1 MTFQAWLQQA
11 IARLAESDS
20 PRRDAEILLGH
31 VTGRARTWILAFGE
45 TTLSADE
52 AARLEALLVRRQ
64 RGEPIAHLV
73 GRCRCWSATP
83 ATQALARLPCRILAS
98 APGRSGSR
106 ARAAAVRLPGDADP
120 RPATVTAVEQA
131 LALASANRAVPY
143 SRPRH
148 RDRRHCPGAGQR
160 TSGL

>member
-1 MTFQAWLQQA
+1 MTFQAWLHQA

-64 RGEPIAHLV
+64 RGNLLLIWSGSASF
-73 GRCRCWSATP
+73 GRCRCS
-83 ATQALARLPCRILAS
+83 S
-98 APGRSGSR
+98 
-106 ARAAAVRLPGDADP
+106 P
-120 RPATVTAVEQA
+120 R
-131 LALASANRAVPY
+131 
-143 SRPRH
+143 
-148 RDRRHCPGAGQR
+148 RR
-160 TSGL
+160 

>member
-11 IARLAESDS
+11 IARLASDS

-52 AARLEALLVRRQ
+52 ATTLEALLQRRQ

-73 GRCRCWSATP
+73 GQREFWS
-83 ATQALARLPCRILAS
+83 LPLFV
-98 APGRSGSR
+98 SR
-106 ARAAAVRLPGDADP
+106 
-120 RPATVTAVEQA
+120 
-131 LALASANRAVPY
+131 
-143 SRPRH
+143 
-148 RDRRHCPGAGQR
+148 RR
-160 TSGL
+160 